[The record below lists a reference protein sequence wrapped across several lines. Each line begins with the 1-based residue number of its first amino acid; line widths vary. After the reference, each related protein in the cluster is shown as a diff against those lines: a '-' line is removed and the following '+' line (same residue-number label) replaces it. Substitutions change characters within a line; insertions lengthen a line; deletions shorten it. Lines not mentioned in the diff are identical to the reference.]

1 LQTPTQQPQQQPKP
15 IPQTP
20 NSVPQNITMKP
31 PIHFNN
37 QNPKPVTRYPKEL
50 IKSTNISHIKPTLS
64 TVPTTNI
71 VVPKLGES
79 SLGIVQF
86 KIPEYASWFDITKIH
101 EIERNI
107 FSEYF
112 DNSSSLRTEK
122 IYKEYRDFMIFAYQ
136 QNPQNYL
143 TQTAC
148 RRNLAGDVGSI
159 LRIHSFLEHWGLINF
174 LVVPEMAIIHNI
186 SDVKD
191 TIFNEKKNNRIKRK
205 S

>member
-1 LQTPTQQPQQQPKP
+1 
-15 IPQTP
+15 
-20 NSVPQNITMKP
+20 MKL
-31 PIHFNN
+31 
-37 QNPKPVTRYPKEL
+37 KK
-50 IKSTNISHIKPTLS
+50 
-64 TVPTTNI
+64 
-71 VVPKLGES
+71 
-79 SLGIVQF
+79 
-86 KIPEYASWFDITKIH
+86 
-101 EIERNI
+101 NI

-112 DNSSSLRTEK
+112 DNSSPLRTEK

-191 TIFNEKKNNRIKRK
+191 TIFNEKKTTESKEKVEKVEKVENGKEEIDEKNTKESERPSTHQQQTSNLLTKK
-205 S
+205 KHF